1 MGLLITGIIF
11 ILFLKYIQTK
21 DGDTQR
27 AILGSFVVLFIF
39 SLVLNWYLEYMMG
52 WEYGIPGAD
61 LQNYF
66 EAAKA
71 LSNGVS
77 LSQLGNI
84 KWCFEL
90 KISNVGYILYAVFI
104 RLIAFTPTIISIRF
118 SLQMVYLIQIII
130 SLIAC
135 DNISEFFEP
144 DNKKNKKI
152 LFIILALNTGVMQ
165 QSSILMRDMW
175 IVFFVSL
182 LMHECKKRESSIL
195 KCIIYIIF
203 ATLLRSYTVILT
215 IPIFLWYGLNKKKL
229 AIRGCI
235 VLTVFFLGA
244 TSILAILAK
253 NRFGILWDVNHKVS
267 IFRFRIIKAFLYP
280 NPISQVKNMM
290 SGTELNQPIMGG
302 NCAFIYFGLSIWNI
316 LVYPFAGYGFITGLK
331 GNKKDELY
339 FWLLNIVNMMILYEI
354 FYSSVSEPRHKLMYI
369 YGIVYFYDLALRKMR
384 LCKRNIIRWI
394 LVTLNITIVLLA
406 GGFLWM

>member
-11 ILFLKYIQTK
+11 ILFLKYIQNK

-27 AILGSFVVLFIF
+27 AILGSFVVLFIS
-39 SLVLNWYLEYMMG
+39 SLVLNWYLEYIMG

-61 LQNYF
+61 LKDYF
-66 EAAKA
+66 NAARA
-71 LSNGVS
+71 LSSGVH
-77 LSQLGNI
+77 LNQLGNI
-84 KWCFEL
+84 RWCFEL

-152 LFIILALNTGVMQ
+152 LFIILALNAGVMQ

-182 LMHECKKRESSIL
+182 LMRECKKRESSIL
-195 KCIIYIIF
+195 KCIIYIVF

-215 IPIFLWYGLNKKKL
+215 IPIFLWYGLNKEKL

-244 TSILAILAK
+244 TSVLTILAK
-253 NRFGILWDVNHKVS
+253 YRFGILWDVNYK
-267 IFRFRIIKAFLYP
+267 INIFRIIKAFLYP
-280 NPISQVKNMM
+280 NPISQVKNIM
-290 SGTELNQPIMGG
+290 SGTELNQQIVGG

-316 LVYPFAGYGFITGLK
+316 LVYPFAVYGFIKGLK
-331 GNKKDELY
+331 GNKKGELY
-339 FWLLNIVNMMILYEI
+339 FWLLNIVNVMILYEI

-384 LCKRNIIRWI
+384 LCKRNIIKWI
-394 LVTLNITIVLLA
+394 LVTLNITFVLLA

>member
-39 SLVLNWYLEYMMG
+39 SWVLNWYLEYVMG

-71 LSNGVS
+71 LNNGVS

-182 LMHECKKRESSIL
+182 LMRECKERESSIL
-195 KCIIYIIF
+195 KCIIYIVF

-229 AIRGCI
+229 AIRGCT
-235 VLTVFFLGA
+235 VLTVVFLGA
-244 TSILAILAK
+244 TSTLAILAK
-253 NRFGILWDVNHKVS
+253 HRFGMLWNVNYK
-267 IFRFRIIKAFLYP
+267 INFFRIIKALLYP

-290 SGTELNQPIMGG
+290 SGTELNQQIVGG

-316 LVYPFAGYGFITGLK
+316 LVYPFAVYGFIKGLK

-339 FWLLNIVNMMILYEI
+339 FWLLNIVNVMILYEI

-384 LCKRNIIRWI
+384 LCKRNIIMWI
-394 LVTLNITIVLLA
+394 LVTLNITFVLLA

>member
-195 KCIIYIIF
+195 KCII
-203 ATLLRSYTVILT
+203 
-215 IPIFLWYGLNKKKL
+215 
-229 AIRGCI
+229 
-235 VLTVFFLGA
+235 
-244 TSILAILAK
+244 
-253 NRFGILWDVNHKVS
+253 
-267 IFRFRIIKAFLYP
+267 
-280 NPISQVKNMM
+280 
-290 SGTELNQPIMGG
+290 
-302 NCAFIYFGLSIWNI
+302 
-316 LVYPFAGYGFITGLK
+316 
-331 GNKKDELY
+331 
-339 FWLLNIVNMMILYEI
+339 
-354 FYSSVSEPRHKLMYI
+354 
-369 YGIVYFYDLALRKMR
+369 
-384 LCKRNIIRWI
+384 
-394 LVTLNITIVLLA
+394 
-406 GGFLWM
+406 

>member
-11 ILFLKYIQTK
+11 ILFLQTK
-21 DGDTQR
+21 DCDTQR

-39 SLVLNWYLEYMMG
+39 SLVLNWYLEYVMG

-84 KWCFEL
+84 KWCFEP

-182 LMHECKKRESSIL
+182 LMHECKERESSIL
-195 KCIIYIIF
+195 KCIIYIVF

-235 VLTVFFLGA
+235 VLTVVFLGA
-244 TSILAILAK
+244 TSMLAILAK
-253 NRFGILWDVNHKVS
+253 HRFGMLWNVNYK
-267 IFRFRIIKAFLYP
+267 INFFRIIKAFLYP

-290 SGTELNQPIMGG
+290 SGAEFNQQIVGG

-316 LVYPFAGYGFITGLK
+316 LVYPFAVYGFIKGLK
-331 GNKKDELY
+331 GNKKGELY
-339 FWLLNIVNMMILYEI
+339 FWLLNIVNVMILYEI

-369 YGIVYFYDLALRKMR
+369 YGIVYFYDLALREMR
-384 LCKRNIIRWI
+384 LCKRNIIMWI
-394 LVTLNITIVLLA
+394 LATLNITFVLLA
-406 GGFLWM
+406 GGILWM

>member
-1 MGLLITGIIF
+1 
-11 ILFLKYIQTK
+11 
-21 DGDTQR
+21 
-27 AILGSFVVLFIF
+27 
-39 SLVLNWYLEYMMG
+39 
-52 WEYGIPGAD
+52 
-61 LQNYF
+61 
-66 EAAKA
+66 
-71 LSNGVS
+71 
-77 LSQLGNI
+77 
-84 KWCFEL
+84 
-90 KISNVGYILYAVFI
+90 
-104 RLIAFTPTIISIRF
+104 
-118 SLQMVYLIQIII
+118 MVYLIQIII

-182 LMHECKKRESSIL
+182 LMHECKERESSIL
-195 KCIIYIIF
+195 KCIIYIVF

-244 TSILAILAK
+244 TSALTILAK
-253 NRFGILWDVNHKVS
+253 NRLGILWDVNYK
-267 IFRFRIIKAFLYP
+267 INIFRIIKAFLYP

-290 SGTELNQPIMGG
+290 SGTEFNQQIVGG

-316 LVYPFAGYGFITGLK
+316 LVYPFAVYGFIKGLK
-331 GNKKDELY
+331 GKKKGELY
-339 FWLLNIVNMMILYEI
+339 FWLLNIVNVMILYEI

-384 LCKRNIIRWI
+384 LCKRNIIKWV
-394 LVTLNITIVLLA
+394 LVTLNITFLLLA